1 MEGGLPLHSEA
12 SRASRRGFERFEA
25 SYPHLAKV
33 LKNTPGKSSRTSY
46 AKETGGRR
54 VARGLRGQ
62 GLEPVAE
69 ETEPREPTEAVLDR
83 IREDLRSNSDTAGNE
98 AEEAAGS
105 EAPTN
110 LTRSLVAGQ

>member
-1 MEGGLPLHSEA
+1 M
-12 SRASRRGFERFEA
+12 
-25 SYPHLAKV
+25 
-33 LKNTPGKSSRTSY
+33 
-46 AKETGGRR
+46 
-54 VARGLRGQ
+54 
-62 GLEPVAE
+62 AE